1 MPYLILEYT
10 LAEDYL
16 QRRTTYRAEHLALL
30 EQAHRSGELV
40 MAGAL
45 SDPADRSVLVWTDTD
60 PQAPHRFVS
69 VDPYVANGVV
79 VSWTL
84 RTWNVVVGGASQDG
98 RTSSTR

>member
-1 MPYLILEYT
+1 MRMLILEYT

-45 SDPADRSVLVWTDTD
+45 SEPADRALLVWRDVD
-60 PQAPHRFVS
+60 PAVLERFATN
-69 VDPYVANGVV
+69 DPYVANGVV
-79 VSWTL
+79 LSW
-84 RTWNVVVGGASQDG
+84 RVRPWNVVVGADPAPAS
-98 RTSSTR
+98 